1 MKKEEGPQK
10 GKIITVLWQRRTIET
25 LMRRLIDARSDAE
38 VNAILTE
45 ILSHGEQVIPAILA
59 NLGTTDPH
67 FRGALGLVAKHLP
80 HEQIAPALWG
90 ALRDASLSDH
100 ARLTAGLILERF
112 LGETVPPEAL
122 GNVSNPTQVALQSLQ
137 EVISES
143 RRSRAILIEYIEAFE
158 EQAPEIQQLV
168 LDALESLLQGD
179 DVVELLRML
188 AQSPSPAVSQRAVDM
203 LTQLRTPAAAR
214 ALQILRPTVSRAL
227 LPAVERALRKL
238 QFAGVPVS
246 PLPPAGGE
254 WRALVSPVDGRGDQS
269 IWFIQETPE
278 GKPQRFFGLHLN
290 DQAGIVEAVGSDQ
303 VEDRP
308 FPPASPLGQL
318 HLIALRPEGPHLY
331 LLEAPYDYG
340 RLLVRQALKLHDEN
354 AHPMPAAY
362 RLYNDALWAYDVPE
376 LERAAP
382 SLPEPSP
389 EERQH
394 ALARSGQLLETPAFS
409 TWFVRSELILT
420 YAQHLR
426 RLVSAGGIV
435 AVPRTWLA
443 ELADRFFSDP
453 ERCALYAA
461 RLRRMAEWL
470 WLSGQRDLSQL
481 ALSAGIALENIPP
494 AEHPFLLSLMHRS
507 LGLAL
512 GVLSRGMDA
521 ADASEAPWEEG
532 LSPDAETE

>member
-1 MKKEEGPQK
+1 MEEGPQK
-10 GKIITVLWQRRTIET
+10 GKIITTLWQRRTVET

-38 VNAILTE
+38 VNGIIAD
-45 ILSHGEQVIPAILA
+45 ILSHGEQVIPTILA

-80 HEQIAPALWG
+80 RDQIAPALWG

-100 ARLTAGLILERF
+100 ARLTAALILERF
-112 LGETVPPEAL
+112 LEEAVPPEAVANL
-122 GNVSNPTQVALQSLQ
+122 SNPSQVALQSLR

-168 LDALESLLQGD
+168 LDTLESLLPD
-179 DVVELLRML
+179 DEAVELLRML
-188 AQSPSPAVSQRAVDM
+188 AQSPSPAISQRAVDM
-203 LTQLRTPAAAR
+203 LAQLRTPAAAR
-214 ALQILRPTVSRAL
+214 ALQML
-227 LPAVERALRKL
+227 LPTIRPSLQPMVERALRKL
-238 QFAGVPVS
+238 QFAGVPVP
-246 PLPPAGGE
+246 PLPPAGKD
-254 WRALVSPVDGRGDQS
+254 WRALLSPVDGRGNQS
-269 IWFIQETPE
+269 IWFIQDTAE
-278 GKPQRFFGLHLN
+278 GKPQRFFGLHMN
-290 DQAGIVEAVGSDQ
+290 DQAGIIEAVGSDR
-303 VEDRP
+303 VEDKP
-308 FPPASPLGQL
+308 FPPPSPLGQL

-340 RLLVRQALKLHDEN
+340 RLLVRQALKLHEADS
-354 AHPMPAAY
+354 HPTPTAY
-362 RLYNDALWAYDVPE
+362 RLYNDALWGYDAQG
-376 LERAAP
+376 LDKAAP
-382 SLPEPSP
+382 TIPEPSP

-394 ALARSGQLLETPAFS
+394 ALARAGQLLESPAFS
-409 TWFVRSELILT
+409 TWFVQSELILT

-453 ERCALYAA
+453 ERCTLYAS

-470 WLSGQRDLSQL
+470 WLSNQRDLALL
-481 ALSAGIALENIPP
+481 ALSAAIGLENIPP

-512 GVLSRGMDA
+512 GVLSRGIDA

-532 LSPDAETE
+532 LSPDSETE